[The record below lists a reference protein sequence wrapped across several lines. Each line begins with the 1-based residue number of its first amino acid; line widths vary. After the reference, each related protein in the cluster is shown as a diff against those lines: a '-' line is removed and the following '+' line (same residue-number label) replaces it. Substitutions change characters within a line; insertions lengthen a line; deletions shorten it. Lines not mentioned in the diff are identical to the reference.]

1 MGILELKIKQA
12 TSGENEERKSAIEIP
27 GCSESERDAVLKLLF
42 HKIPEKG
49 LMLKPNFRKL
59 IFSVFLTIGLPLFVF
74 MIIGHW
80 LVPSVFE
87 YSYLVPIGILF
98 IGLIQYFK
106 FKNNRLF
113 INENFIIKQS
123 GAWDVSDAI
132 IEPSKIQAIT
142 TSQLFWHKRLNIG
155 SITLHTAGG
164 TIAFQLGNYSI
175 IKQQVNRW
183 LYEIETSDSNW
194 M

>member
-1 MGILELKIKQA
+1 
-12 TSGENEERKSAIEIP
+12 
-27 GCSESERDAVLKLLF
+27 LF

-49 LMLKPNFRKL
+49 LMLQPNFRKL
-59 IFSVFLTIGLPLFVF
+59 VFSIFLTIGLPLLGF
-74 MIIGHW
+74 MAVGYW
-80 LVPSVFE
+80 LEPIVFE
-87 YSYLVPIGILF
+87 YNYVVPIYVIF

-113 INENFIIKQS
+113 IHKNFIIKQS
-123 GAWDVSDAI
+123 GAWDVSSDI

-142 TSQLFWHKRLNIG
+142 TSQLFWHKKLDIG

-164 TIAFQLGNYSI
+164 DVAFQLGNYSI
-175 IKQQVNRW
+175 LKQQVNLW